1 MDGGVAGEA
10 AGAAAAEG
18 EGPVDD
24 GGGRAGAEAGRTVWG
39 PGHGTGQDLGPEA
52 DHQVSAAWGRRCEG
66 TPLPV
71 GGKGSLPALWWTAQ
85 NLLPHLFIYRAF
97 SLGIVARSSGVVLRV
112 VVSRTSW
119 QQVISLWGK

>member
-39 PGHGTGQDLGPEA
+39 PGHSAGQDLGPEA
-52 DHQVSAAWGRRCEG
+52 DHQVSATWRRRCEG

-71 GGKGSLPALWWTAQ
+71 GGKGLLPAQ
-85 NLLPHLFIYRAF
+85 NLLPHLFLYRAF
-97 SLGIVARSSGVVLRV
+97 SFGDHS
-112 VVSRTSW
+112 
-119 QQVISLWGK
+119 QE